1 VKIYK
6 ISDIL
11 DSIEPVQHYIGIF
24 EETPDPDIEWPH
36 RHNFY
41 SIVWFTQGKGLNVID
56 FEEYEICPQRIFTTN
71 PRQIH
76 NWEYSAETQGYFI
89 LMETSFAQQYNIDF
103 STPYQDI
110 DKEEISFAQTYFA
123 VQTRK
128 AEIVEQRL
136 LEYERV
142 RAREKLSQT
151 EKQLSGIL
159 YERGVDDKGFA
170 IIRSKGDQALFNLTT
185 AQLKRK
191 IGAPDNRPVADFLPT
206 ISIKAKDLAA
216 EMTSVNVVG
225 KDLKGMSPI
234 QKEHI
239 DNNTAVRNMLIDR
252 GIAPEQLPPAEDIKK
267 VQRKLNKEEKK
278 LLKNI

>member
-1 VKIYK
+1 MKIYK

-36 RHNFY
+36 RHNIY

-110 DKEEISFAQTYFA
+110 DKEEISFVETVLKKMLVEEDKQKQEIAISYF
-123 VQTRK
+123 
-128 AEIVEQRL
+128 ISL
-136 LEYERV
+136 LKKGRTIYR
-142 RAREKLSQT
+142 SQDT
-151 EKQLSGIL
+151 
-159 YERGVDDKGFA
+159 
-170 IIRSKGDQALFNLTT
+170 
-185 AQLKRK
+185 
-191 IGAPDNRPVADFLPT
+191 
-206 ISIKAKDLAA
+206 
-216 EMTSVNVVG
+216 
-225 KDLKGMSPI
+225 
-234 QKEHI
+234 
-239 DNNTAVRNMLIDR
+239 LIF
-252 GIAPEQLPPAEDIKK
+252 KY
-267 VQRKLNKEEKK
+267 KK
-278 LLKNI
+278 LLMENIHTDLPITAYAERLKTTPETLSELCKVQTGLSAKQLQLDMKITEAKRLLLYTSLNINEIAFKLGFEDNSYFAKIFRQKTSFSPTAFQKKYLKKS

>member
-1 VKIYK
+1 MKIYK

-56 FEEYEICPQRIFTTN
+56 FEEYEICPQRIFTIN

-110 DKEEISFAQTYFA
+110 DKEEISFVETVLKKMLVEEDKQKQEIAISYF
-123 VQTRK
+123 
-128 AEIVEQRL
+128 ISL
-136 LEYERV
+136 LKKGRTIYR
-142 RAREKLSQT
+142 SQDT
-151 EKQLSGIL
+151 
-159 YERGVDDKGFA
+159 
-170 IIRSKGDQALFNLTT
+170 
-185 AQLKRK
+185 
-191 IGAPDNRPVADFLPT
+191 
-206 ISIKAKDLAA
+206 
-216 EMTSVNVVG
+216 
-225 KDLKGMSPI
+225 
-234 QKEHI
+234 
-239 DNNTAVRNMLIDR
+239 LIF
-252 GIAPEQLPPAEDIKK
+252 KY
-267 VQRKLNKEEKK
+267 KK
-278 LLKNI
+278 LLMENIHTDLPITAYAERLKTTPETLSELCKVQTGLSAK